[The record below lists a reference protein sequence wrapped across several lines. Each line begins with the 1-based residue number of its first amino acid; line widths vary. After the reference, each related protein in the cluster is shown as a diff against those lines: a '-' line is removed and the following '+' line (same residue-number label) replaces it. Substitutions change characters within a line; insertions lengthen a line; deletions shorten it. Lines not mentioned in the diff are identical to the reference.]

1 MKRRL
6 RPNTYEVL
14 LRAVEQGVAFGWN
27 GAIKHN
33 LLHTPD
39 PDAAKDRIVDEV
51 MNAICEVFEFEE
63 GG

>member
-27 GAIKHN
+27 GAHKHGP
-33 LLHTPD
+33 TPH
-39 PDAAKDRIVDEV
+39 PDEAKNRIVDEV